1 MAKIDSKGNVQFWEE
16 IEDEKGNVY
25 IKIIKADFI
34 LFLEKKGY
42 RKLIQNKDFQLIK
55 IFDNSIISA
64 IMEHSIRSEVKN
76 HLFDIGKSNVWEV
89 FLGQDYVAKRF
100 IEGIDSI
107 TVDFDY
113 GTENTAV
120 FFYRN
125 GVLQVTSNGFIMVP
139 YIEYDG
145 YVWENQILGRDF
157 TIQSFDDCKF
167 RQFCWNIAGQK
178 EDRLLALETLIGY
191 LLHTYKDPSLTK
203 AIILMDEHIDLE
215 VGRSNGGTGKT
226 LIADGIK
233 QIIPSLRKNGKL
245 LKPNDRFFFSD
256 VEPYH
261 KVIVFDDVKDDFS
274 FESLYSMITG
284 DMPIEKK
291 YKNAV
296 IMDFK
301 DVPKV
306 LITSNYVVTG
316 TGGNSEK
323 RRKVTFE
330 VGSHYGENN
339 TVIQEFGHR
348 FFNDWTN
355 EEWLKFDNYMMF
367 CVQQYLNSGL
377 IEAPSINENK
387 NRLIQDTHS
396 DFVTFMDTVL
406 ENPSGYGGEFK
417 DTRLGLDK
425 AVIYQNFANSYP
437 ELSKQVS
444 SIQFKKWIDIYCDSK
459 KLEIEHKKSNGHSYV
474 VFIML

>member
-1 MAKIDSKGNVQFWEE
+1 MWE
-16 IEDEKGNVY
+16 D
-25 IKIIKADFI
+25 
-34 LFLEKKGY
+34 
-42 RKLIQNKDFQLIK
+42 
-55 IFDNSIISA
+55 
-64 IMEHSIRSEVKN
+64 
-76 HLFDIGKSNVWEV
+76 
-89 FLGQDYVAKRF
+89 
-100 IEGIDSI
+100 
-107 TVDFDY
+107 
-113 GTENTAV
+113 
-120 FFYRN
+120 
-125 GVLQVTSNGFIMVP
+125 
-139 YIEYDG
+139 
-145 YVWENQILGRDF
+145 QILKRNF
-157 TIQSFDDCKF
+157 IIQPFDDCEFKK
-167 RQFCWNIAGQK
+167 FCWNIAGQK

-215 VGRSNGGTGKT
+215 IGKSNGGTGKT

-323 RRKVTFE
+323 RRKITFE
-330 VGSHYGENN
+330 VSSHYGENN
-339 TVIQEFGHR
+339 TVIKEFGHR

-367 CVQQYLNSGL
+367 CVQQYLNNGL

-396 DFVTFMDTVL
+396 DFVAFMDTVL
-406 ENPSGYGGEFK
+406 ENPLGYGGEFK
-417 DTRLGLDK
+417 DTRLGFVK
-425 AVIYQNFANSYP
+425 AVIYQSFATTYP
-437 ELSKQVS
+437 ELSNQVS
-444 SIQFKKWIDIYCDSK
+444 SIQFKKWIDMYADSK
-459 KLEIEHKKSNGHSYV
+459 KHIIEHKKSNGHSYV
-474 VFIML
+474 IFHNVVNPDLEPENSDKDVPES